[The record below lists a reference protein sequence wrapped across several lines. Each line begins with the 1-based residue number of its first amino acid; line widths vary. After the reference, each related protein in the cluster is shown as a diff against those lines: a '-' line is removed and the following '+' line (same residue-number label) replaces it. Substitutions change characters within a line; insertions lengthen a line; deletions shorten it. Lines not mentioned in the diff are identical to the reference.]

1 MALGS
6 MRLGAAASVMRASR
20 PEPSRLEH
28 REEVVQRFGQRSMG
42 IHRFAWLIIRH
53 ISDHGKLQESHHLA
67 ALDPEDGGAQ
77 DGAGAGSTRVPLKPS
92 PIRPWGSMN
101 TA

>member
-1 MALGS
+1 
-6 MRLGAAASVMRASR
+6 
-20 PEPSRLEH
+20 
-28 REEVVQRFGQRSMG
+28 MG

-53 ISDHGKLQESHHLA
+53 ISDHGKLRESHHLA